1 MKHKIN
7 YKQVAI
13 GSCIVLATFNSP
25 TGFTNEDVIEECRV
39 TSSNNFDRLWELVQ
53 TGFRTLAS
61 EALCQKQYVSTQHR
75 IEADNIYLQTD
86 QSDNKFRTYV
96 TAGSSTE
103 SESITQQSL
112 QPTEATF
119 TIIENR
125 PNRPIIDTLPGYK
138 SSK

>member
-1 MKHKIN
+1 MKYKTHHKQWVIA
-7 YKQVAI
+7 Y
-13 GSCIVLATFNSP
+13 CIVLVTFNSP
-25 TGFTNEDVIEECRV
+25 TGFTDEDIVEECRV

-75 IEADNIYLQTD
+75 IEADNIYLQTE